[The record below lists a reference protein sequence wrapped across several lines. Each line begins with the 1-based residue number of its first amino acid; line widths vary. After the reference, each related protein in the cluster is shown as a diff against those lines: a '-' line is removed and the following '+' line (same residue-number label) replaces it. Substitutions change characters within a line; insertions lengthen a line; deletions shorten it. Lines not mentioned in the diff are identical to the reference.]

1 MSQLFV
7 VGNAHF
13 RVSAIKSRKPDE
25 KKCIVFGKNQT
36 GFGRNELRRNV
47 HVENMR
53 VSEEEDERVEGKS
66 LIREQ

>member
-1 MSQLFV
+1 MFV

-36 GFGRNELRRNV
+36 GFRRNELRRNV